1 MLDKLTRGLSFSAQ
15 DHPSPAKPAGLG
27 DPDKRA
33 SERAWAIIC
42 PCRRWTLAGEISS

>member
-33 SERAWAIIC
+33 SERAWANYLSL
-42 PCRRWTLAGEISS
+42 PALDSRR